1 MSLGRNFHRL
11 WSATALSNLADG
23 MFQVALPLL
32 ALRITRSPA
41 EIAGLV
47 LASRLPWLVFALHA
61 GALADRLDRR
71 RTMVNVDLA
80 RAVLICLLA
89 VIAFGEAERL
99 WILYLVAFAVPD
111 SDVATLEDWYAAEHV
126 PQMMTVPGW
135 RRLQCVRVDS
145 AVGGAF
151 THLALHWIDAPAVL
165 ETQARKTASLGPKRN
180 LIAHR
185 EWFAKGGRWIYEP
198 LLKNGPPAIG

>member
-1 MSLGRNFHRL
+1 MTRLAGRITLAQSHEPLVLPDRVSLAWDVRL
-11 WSATALSNLADG
+11 ASSQPGDGHAVLVILSDDKSAMPSIGPAPHLYTGHLLSDTAL
-23 MFQVALPLL
+23 
-32 ALRITRSPA
+32 PA
-41 EIAGLV
+41 EPPDKP
-47 LASRLPWLVFALHA
+47 SS
-61 GALADRLDRR
+61 
-71 RTMVNVDLA
+71 
-80 RAVLICLLA
+80 
-89 VIAFGEAERL
+89 
-99 WILYLVAFAVPD
+99 LYLVAFAVPD

-135 RRLQCVRVDS
+135 RRIQCVRVDS

-198 LLKNGPPAIG
+198 LLKNGRPAIG

>member
-11 WSATALSNLADG
+11 WSASALSNLADG

-80 RAVLICLLA
+80 RAVLIGLLA

-99 WILYLVAFAVPD
+99 WYLYSSPSPWASARPC
-111 SDVATLEDWYAAEHV
+111 ST
-126 PQMMTVPGW
+126 P
-135 RRLQCVRVDS
+135 RRSQCYRQWS
-145 AVGGAF
+145 R
-151 THLALHWIDAPAVL
+151 
-165 ETQARKTASLGPKRN
+165 ARTYRMPTAD
-180 LIAHR
+180 
-185 EWFAKGGRWIYEP
+185 
-198 LLKNGPPAIG
+198 

>member
-1 MSLGRNFHRL
+1 M
-11 WSATALSNLADG
+11 
-23 MFQVALPLL
+23 L

-80 RAVLICLLA
+80 RAVLIGLLA

-99 WILYLVAFAVPD
+99 WVLYLVAFALGVGE
-111 SDVATLEDWYAAEHV
+111 TLFDTAAQSVLPTVVRGNDLSRANGRLMAAEV
-126 PQMMTVPGW
+126 ITNRFVGPPLGGFLVGVAMALPS
-135 RRLQCVRVDS
+135 S
-145 AVGGAF
+145 AVPRF
-151 THLALHWIDAPAVL
+151 IF
-165 ETQARKTASLGPKRN
+165 S
-180 LIAHR
+180 
-185 EWFAKGGRWIYEP
+185 GRSRWHC
-198 LLKNGPPAIG
+198 